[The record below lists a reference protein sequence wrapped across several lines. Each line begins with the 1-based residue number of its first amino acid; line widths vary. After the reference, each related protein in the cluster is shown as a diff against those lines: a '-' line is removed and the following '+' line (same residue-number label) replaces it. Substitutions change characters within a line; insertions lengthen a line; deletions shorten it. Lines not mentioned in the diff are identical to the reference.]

1 MLILPQEV
9 EIKLNSRNIKHFEDK
24 GYPIPRRKDK
34 RGEITVSRGTTIIV
48 KVEDLLPSSQA
59 MVKCLCDYCLK
70 NDKEVIYKT
79 KYIDYLTAK
88 NKSLSI
94 GLENV
99 DACEIC
105 RKSIKVKETV
115 KQKYGVDKIM
125 DIPYFKEK
133 NASKRRK
140 TIDIIDRIFLERGYL
155 PRFIYYKNTQQLLPF
170 ICKKHFD
177 KGIQYVRYVDLM
189 KIECGCKYCSNEL
202 KSKSQT
208 FSHEYAESFYT
219 NKNYILL
226 DTYIKHDIPMRYVC
240 ESHPCEIQMA
250 SLATVI
256 INKHNCKYCHS
267 ENSMGSNNWNWKNGI
282 TLFRG
287 YFYKAL
293 KNWRKDSMKVNGYKC
308 ILTGDKDFH
317 IHHLYSFNKILKE
330 TIDILNI
337 EIHNTIGDYTN
348 DELIKL
354 TNTFLKLHEKYGF
367 GIPINKKLH
376 NLYHSITLSY
386 GDDNTPEQFE
396 EFKNRLKFGEF
407 DLFLKENNLTLVI

>member
-9 EIKLNSRNIKHFEDK
+9 EIKLNSRNIKHYEDL
-24 GYPIPRRKDK
+24 GYSIPRRKDK
-34 RGEITVSRGTTIIV
+34 YGEITVPRGATIIV
-48 KVEDLLPSSQA
+48 NVEDLLPSSQA

-70 NDKEVIYKT
+70 NNKETIYET
-79 KYIDYLTAK
+79 KYIDYLIAK

-99 DACEIC
+99 NACENC
-105 RKSIKVKETV
+105 RKSIKAKETV
-115 KQKYGVDKIM
+115 NKKYGVEKIM
-125 DIPYFKEK
+125 DVPYFKEK
-133 NASKRRK
+133 NSSKRRRETNIVDK
-140 TIDIIDRIFLERGYL
+140 LFIERGYL
-155 PRFIYYKNTQQLLPF
+155 PRYIMYKNNHDLLPF
-170 ICKKHFD
+170 ICSKHKD
-177 KGIQYVRYVDLM
+177 IGIQYVRLGDLL
-189 KIECGCKYCSNEL
+189 KIECGCKYCTNEL
-202 KSKSQT
+202 KSSSQT
-208 FSHEYAESFYT
+208 FSHEHAESFYT

-256 INKHNCKYCHS
+256 VNKDNCKYCHS
-267 ENSMGSNNWNWKNGI
+267 ENSMGSKNWNWKNGI

-287 YFYKAL
+287 YFYKVL

-337 EIHNTIGDYTN
+337 EIYNTIGDYTN
-348 DELIKL
+348 EEIIKL
-354 TNTFLKLHEKYGF
+354 TNTFLGLHEKYGF
-367 GIPINKKLH
+367 GVPLSKKLH
-376 NLYHSITLSY
+376 NLYHSATLLYS
-386 GDDNTPEQFE
+386 DDNTPEQFE
-396 EFKNRLKFGEF
+396 EFKIRLKSGEF
-407 DLFLKENNLTLVI
+407 DLFLEENNLSLII

>member
-1 MLILPQEV
+1 MLITKEV
-9 EIKLNSRNIKHFEDK
+9 EIVLSSINIGHFENL
-24 GYPIPRRKDK
+24 GYVIPRYMNNKNK
-34 RGEITVSRGTTIIV
+34 SVVKRGTTIIV
-48 KVEDLLPSSQA
+48 KIEDLLDGSDA
-59 MVKCLCDYCLK
+59 MVECLCDYCLRK
-70 NDKEVIYKT
+70 GKET
-79 KYIDYLTAK
+79 KYYIKYSNYLTAK

-115 KQKYGVDKIM
+115 NKKYGVDKIM
-125 DIPYFKEK
+125 DVPYIKEK
-133 NASKRRK
+133 NASKRRRDIK
-140 TIDIIDRIFLERGYL
+140 LIDEEFNKRGYS
-155 PRFIYYKNTQQLLPF
+155 PRFISYKNTDIPLPF
-170 ICKKHFD
+170 ICLKHED
-177 KGIQYVRYVDLM
+177 KGIQYVRFLDLLN
-189 KIECGCKYCSNEL
+189 IVCGCKYCSDEL
-202 KSKSQT
+202 RAKNQT
-208 FSHEYAESFYT
+208 FSHEYAESFYI

-226 DTYIKHDIPMRYVC
+226 DTYIKNDIQMRYVC
-240 ESHPCEIQMA
+240 EKHPCEIQMA
-250 SLATVI
+250 SLATVMV
-256 INKHNCKYCHS
+256 NKHNCKYCNY
-267 ENSMGSNNWNWKNGI
+267 ENISGSNSWNWKNGI

-287 YFYKAL
+287 YFYKVL
-293 KNWRKDSMKVNGYKC
+293 KNWRKDSLKVNGYKC

-330 TIDILNI
+330 TLDVLNI